1 MLSSRLRST
10 AVRIARAVLM
20 AKEKIVVG
28 ISGGLDSAHTA
39 KELLDKGYEVIGVYL
54 CMHDAHPEALEN
66 AKAVANELG
75 IELIYRDVREE
86 FERIVV
92 GDFLNEYLHG
102 RTPNP
107 CVVCN
112 RHVKVKMLCECAK
125 ELGASKVATG
135 HYAKAEISPSGRYT
149 LARADDLKKDQSYML
164 WGLTQEMISMLLL
177 PMSDKTKSLL
187 KEKDEFSVSKN
198 KESQEICFVP
208 DDDYIGF
215 IESKIPKEKLPK
227 EGNYINENGD
237 ILGRHKGIHHYTIGQ
252 RRRLGIA
259 LGQRCFITKIDPETD
274 NITLGFGG
282 DEYCSRFEVKSINV
296 VGGIDGDEYL
306 VKSRYRAEPVEC
318 RVEFIDDD
326 RAIVTPL
333 APIRAVTSGQSAV
346 FYSGNQVAFGGIIA

>member
-1 MLSSRLRST
+1 MLNLKLKST
-10 AVRIARAVLM
+10 VARIARAVLM

-39 KELLDKGYEVIGVYL
+39 KELLDDGYEVIGVYL
-54 CMHDAHPEALEN
+54 CMHDAHPEAFEN

-75 IELIYRDVREE
+75 IELIYRDVRDE
-86 FERIVV
+86 FEKIVV

-112 RHVKVKMLCECAK
+112 RYVKVKFLCDTAK

-135 HYAKAEISPSGRYT
+135 HYAKVERSPSGRFT
-149 LARADDLKKDQSYML
+149 VARADDKKKDQSYML
-164 WGLTQEMISMLLL
+164 WGLSQEMISMLLL
-177 PMSDKTKSLL
+177 PMSDKTKSVL
-187 KEKDEFSVSKN
+187 KDKDEFSVSKN

-215 IESKIPKEKLPK
+215 IESKIPNEKLPK
-227 EGNYINENGD
+227 EGNYINESGD
-237 ILGRHKGIHHYTIGQ
+237 ILGKHKGIHHYTIGQ

-259 LGQRCFITKIDPETD
+259 LGQRCFITKIDPETN

-282 DEYCSRFEVKSINV
+282 DEYCTHFEVKGINI
-296 VGGIDGDEYL
+296 VGGLDGEEYL
-306 VKSRYRAEPVEC
+306 VKTRYRAEPVEC
-318 RVEFIDDD
+318 RVELLADDK
-326 RAIVTPL
+326 AIVIPQN
-333 APIRAVTSGQSAV
+333 PIRAVTSGQSAV
-346 FYSGNQVAFGGIIA
+346 FYKNDQVAFGGIIV